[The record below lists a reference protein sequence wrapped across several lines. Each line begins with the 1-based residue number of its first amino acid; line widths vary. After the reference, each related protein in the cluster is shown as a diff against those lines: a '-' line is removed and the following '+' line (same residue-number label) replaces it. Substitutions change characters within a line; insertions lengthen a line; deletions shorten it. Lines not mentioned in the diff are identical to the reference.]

1 MGNKNS
7 FKKKLKGVTAYNI
20 AGTLCWYFKNTYI
33 MAKCKV
39 NITNNSISN
48 TVTKDVNKAIC
59 EYLWNG
65 FDANASQLSIRYTT
79 NAFNITSLEI
89 QDNGE
94 GIDRSSLQET
104 FGCFQDSQK
113 LHTYQ
118 WSSQVKGKKGKGRY
132 SFNCFASKADW
143 VTVYKDKESH
153 YIRHK
158 ITIKKGD
165 NQNYDDNEQETKSS
179 SVKRTG
185 TTVSFSDINLPSDF
199 FDSEVFRDYLKK
211 EFAVFLFLNKAQYK
225 EILINGEKLDYEDV
239 IEDSDNKVIQI
250 EGDRTTF
257 YFHVTYI
264 RWKEKMKE
272 NYSMYFLDSS
282 QTEKYEKTTTFNN
295 KDTKFHHSLYIS
307 SDYFNHFADNAT
319 GEKNLFEADNTS
331 PKDKVFK
338 TLVKKLKRFLEE
350 KQKKYVVEV
359 ASKKLLAKY
368 QSKGIIRQPQNDYD
382 KILVEDLKK
391 TISAMYE
398 VQPKIFTNLQDD
410 QAKTLV
416 GVVELLLQTDKRED
430 LISIME
436 SVVKLSDD
444 ERHNLAS
451 VLKTTDLARITDTIR
466 LIQNRIRTIS
476 ALKVAV
482 KPENG
487 MNEVDDLQKLVERS
501 FWIFGEE
508 YNIVTQAEPDF
519 NQALMEYL
527 DKLYDTVP
535 GISKSNYSKDKI
547 EHPDVNKEM
556 DIFAFRQNIQS
567 STIDNIVV
575 ELKHPKVKLG
585 EKELSQ
591 VKTYMNVIM
600 SDSRFNASNMRWKFY
615 LVGNDSDSSN
625 YIPNEMRNAI
635 NWGKKNLVC
644 HIDNNGIQYEIFV
657 LKWSEL
663 FADFEIRHNF
673 LLKKLEMKREELSV
687 SSIHDKTEIHSI
699 VAEANPSDDK

>member
-1 MGNKNS
+1 
-7 FKKKLKGVTAYNI
+7 
-20 AGTLCWYFKNTYI
+20 

-65 FDANASQLSIRYTT
+65 FDANASQLSIRYTK

-199 FDSEVFRDYLKK
+199 FDSEVFLDYLKK

-225 EILINGEKLDYEDV
+225 KILINGEKLDYEDV
-239 IEDSDNKVIQI
+239 IEASDNKVIQI

-319 GEKNLFEADNTS
+319 GEKNLFGADNTS

-615 LVGNDSDSSN
+615 LVGNDFDSSN

>member
-1 MGNKNS
+1 MTKR
-7 FKKKLKGVTAYNI
+7 
-20 AGTLCWYFKNTYI
+20 
-33 MAKCKV
+33 KV

-65 FDANASQLSIRYTT
+65 FDANASQLSIRYTK

-118 WSSQVKGKKGKGRY
+118 WSSQIKGKKGKGRY

-199 FDSEVFRDYLKK
+199 FESEVFLDYLKK

-239 IEDSDNKVIQI
+239 IEDSDNKVIKI
-250 EGDRTTF
+250 DEGGNIF
-257 YFHVTYI
+257 YFNVTYI

-272 NYSMYFLDSS
+272 NYCMYFLDSS
-282 QTEKYEKTTTFNN
+282 QTEKYERTTTFNN

-307 SDYFNHFADNAT
+307 SDYFNHFKENVT
-319 GEKNLFEADNTS
+319 GEKNLFGADNTS
-331 PKDKVFK
+331 PNDKVFK
-338 TLVKKLKRFLEE
+338 SLVKKLKCFLED
-350 KQKKYVVEV
+350 KQKKYVAEV
-359 ASKKLLAKY
+359 ASKNLLVKY
-368 QSKGIIRQPQNDYD
+368 QNKGIIRQPQNDYD

-391 TISAMYE
+391 TISVMYE
-398 VQPKIFTNLQDD
+398 VQPKIFTNLKDD

-436 SVVKLSDD
+436 SVVNLSDD

-482 KPENG
+482 NPTNG
-487 MNEVDDLQKLVERS
+487 MNEVDDLQKLIEQS

-519 NQALMEYL
+519 NQALIEYL

-535 GISKSNYSKDKI
+535 GTSKSNYSKDKI

-556 DIFAFRQNIQS
+556 DLFAFRQNIQNS
-567 STIDNIVV
+567 IIDNIVV

-615 LVGNDSDSSN
+615 LVGNDFDSSN
-625 YIPNEMRNAI
+625 YIQNEMRNAI

-644 HIDNNGIQYEIFV
+644 HVDNNGIQYEIFV
-657 LKWSEL
+657 IKWSEL

-687 SSIHDKTEIHSI
+687 SSVKEKVEIHSI
-699 VAEANPSDDK
+699 VSEANSSQPARR

>member
-1 MGNKNS
+1 MTKR
-7 FKKKLKGVTAYNI
+7 
-20 AGTLCWYFKNTYI
+20 
-33 MAKCKV
+33 KV

-65 FDANASQLSIRYTT
+65 FDANASQLSIRYTK

-143 VTVYKDKESH
+143 VTVYKDNESH

-199 FDSEVFRDYLKK
+199 FDSEVFLDYLKK
-211 EFAVFLFLNKAQYK
+211 EFAVFLFLNKAQNK
-225 EILINGEKLDYEDV
+225 EILINGVKLDYEDV

-257 YFHVTYI
+257 YFNVTYI

-307 SDYFNHFADNAT
+307 SDYFNNFVDNAT
-319 GEKNLFEADNTS
+319 GEKNLFGADNTS

-350 KQKKYVVEV
+350 KQKKYVAEV
-359 ASKKLLAKY
+359 AGKKLLAKY

-436 SVVKLSDD
+436 SVVNLSDD

-487 MNEVDDLQKLVERS
+487 MNEVDDLQKLVEQS

-575 ELKHPKVKLG
+575 ELKHPTVKLG

-600 SDSRFNASNMRWKFY
+600 RDSRFNASNMRWKFY
-615 LVGNDSDSSN
+615 LVGNNFDSSN
-625 YIPNEMRNAI
+625 YIHNEMRNAI

-644 HIDNNGIQYEIFV
+644 HVDNNGIQYEIFV
-657 LKWSEL
+657 IKWSEL

-673 LLKKLEMKREELSV
+673 LLKKLEMKRDELSV
-687 SSIHDKTEIHSI
+687 ASVHGKTEIHSI
-699 VAEANPSDDK
+699 VAEANSSDTQ

>member
-1 MGNKNS
+1 
-7 FKKKLKGVTAYNI
+7 
-20 AGTLCWYFKNTYI
+20 

-65 FDANASQLSIRYTT
+65 FDANASQLSIRYTK

-199 FDSEVFRDYLKK
+199 FDSEVFLDYLKK

-225 EILINGEKLDYEDV
+225 KILINGEKLDYEDV

-319 GEKNLFEADNTS
+319 GEKNLFGADNTS

-615 LVGNDSDSSN
+615 LVGNDFDSSN

-663 FADFEIRHNF
+663 FADFETRHNF

>member
-1 MGNKNS
+1 
-7 FKKKLKGVTAYNI
+7 
-20 AGTLCWYFKNTYI
+20 
-33 MAKCKV
+33 MAKRKV
-39 NITNNSISN
+39 NITKNSISN
-48 TVTKDVNKAIC
+48 TVTKDINKAIC

-65 FDANASQLSIRYTT
+65 FDANASQLSIKYTK

-89 QDNGE
+89 LDNGE

-165 NQNYDDNEQETKSS
+165 NQNYDDNEQETKPS
-179 SVKRTG
+179 SVKKTG

-199 FDSEVFRDYLKK
+199 FDSEVFLDYLKK
-211 EFAVFLFLNKAQYK
+211 EFAVFLFLNKAQFK

-250 EGDRTTF
+250 EGERTTF
-257 YFHVTYI
+257 YFNVTYI

-282 QTEKYEKTTTFNN
+282 QTEKFERTTTFNN

-307 SDYFNHFADNAT
+307 SDYFNHFVDDAT
-319 GEKNLFEADNTS
+319 GEKNLFGTDNTS

-338 TLVKKLKRFLEE
+338 TLVKKLKCFLEE
-350 KQKKYVVEV
+350 KQKKYVAEV
-359 ASKKLLAKY
+359 ASKKLLEKY

-487 MNEVDDLQKLVERS
+487 MNEVDDLQKLVEQS

-575 ELKHPKVKLG
+575 ELKHPTVKLG

-600 SDSRFNASNMRWKFY
+600 RDSRFNASNMRWKFF
-615 LVGNDSDSSN
+615 LVGNDFDSSN
-625 YIPNEMRNAI
+625 YLHNEMRNAI

-644 HIDNNGIQYEIFV
+644 HVDNNGIQYEIFV
-657 LKWSEL
+657 IKWSEL

-673 LLKKLEMKREELSV
+673 LLKKLEMKRDELSV
-687 SSIHDKTEIHSI
+687 ASVHGKTEIHSI
-699 VAEANPSDDK
+699 VAEANSSDTQ

>member
-1 MGNKNS
+1 
-7 FKKKLKGVTAYNI
+7 
-20 AGTLCWYFKNTYI
+20 
-33 MAKCKV
+33 MAKRKV

-48 TVTKDVNKAIC
+48 TVTKDINKAIC

-65 FDANASQLSIRYTT
+65 FDANASQLSIKYTK

-89 QDNGE
+89 LDNGE

-143 VTVYKDKESH
+143 VTVYKDKESL

-165 NQNYDDNEQETKSS
+165 NQNYDDNEQETKPS
-179 SVKRTG
+179 SVKKTG

-199 FDSEVFRDYLKK
+199 FDSEVFLDYLKK
-211 EFAVFLFLNKAQYK
+211 EFAVFLFLNKAQFK

-257 YFHVTYI
+257 YFNVTYI

-282 QTEKYEKTTTFNN
+282 QTEKFERTTTFNN

-307 SDYFNHFADNAT
+307 SDYFNHFVDDAT
-319 GEKNLFEADNTS
+319 GEKNLFGTDNTS

-338 TLVKKLKRFLEE
+338 TLVKKLKCFLEE
-350 KQKKYVVEV
+350 KQKKYVAEV
-359 ASKKLLAKY
+359 ASKKLLEKY

-487 MNEVDDLQKLVERS
+487 MNEVDDLQKLVEQS

-575 ELKHPKVKLG
+575 ELKHPTVKLG

-600 SDSRFNASNMRWKFY
+600 RDSRFNASNMRWKFF
-615 LVGNDSDSSN
+615 LVGNDFDSSN
-625 YIPNEMRNAI
+625 YLHNEMRNAI

-644 HIDNNGIQYEIFV
+644 HVDNNGIQYEIFV
-657 LKWSEL
+657 IKWSEL

-673 LLKKLEMKREELSV
+673 LLKKLEMKRDELSV
-687 SSIHDKTEIHSI
+687 ASVHGKTEIHSI
-699 VAEANPSDDK
+699 VAEANSSDTQ

>member
-1 MGNKNS
+1 
-7 FKKKLKGVTAYNI
+7 
-20 AGTLCWYFKNTYI
+20 
-33 MAKCKV
+33 MAKRKV

-65 FDANASQLSIRYTT
+65 FDANASKLDIKYTAD
-79 NAFNITSLEI
+79 AFNVTSLEI
-89 QDNGE
+89 HDNGD

-104 FGCFQDSQK
+104 FGCFQDSTKQ
-113 LHTYQ
+113 HTFQ

-143 VTVYKDKESH
+143 LTVYKDKDNH
-153 YIRHK
+153 YIQHK

-179 SVKRTG
+179 PVKKTG
-185 TTVSFSDINLPSDF
+185 TIVSFSEIDLPSTF
-199 FDSEVFRDYLKK
+199 FDSEGFLDYLKK
-211 EFAVFLFLNKAQYK
+211 EFAVFLFLNKAQNK
-225 EILINGEKLDYEDV
+225 EILINGEKLTYEDV
-239 IEDSDNKVIQI
+239 IEDSDDKVIKI
-250 EGDRTTF
+250 DGDKSTF
-257 YFHVTYI
+257 YFNVTYI
-264 RWKEKMKE
+264 RWTEKMKE
-272 NYSMYFLDSS
+272 NYCMYFLDST
-282 QTEKYEKTTTFNN
+282 QTEKYERTTTFNN
-295 KDTKFHHSLYIS
+295 KDTNFHHSLYVIS
-307 SDYFNHFADNAT
+307 NYFNHFVDNTT
-319 GEKNLFEADNTS
+319 GEKNLFQEDNTS

-338 TLVKKLKRFLEE
+338 TLVRKLKQFLEE
-350 KQKKYVVEV
+350 KQKKFVAEV
-359 ASKKLLAKY
+359 ASKKMLAKY

-382 KILVEDLKK
+382 RVLVEDLKK

-398 VQPKIFTNLQDD
+398 VQPKIFINLKDD
-410 QAKTLV
+410 QARTLV

-430 LISIME
+430 LINIME
-436 SVVKLSDD
+436 SVVNLSDD
-444 ERHNLAS
+444 ERHNLVS

-482 KPENG
+482 NPANG
-487 MNEVDDLQKLVERS
+487 MNEVDDLQKLVEQS

-519 NQALMEYL
+519 NQALMAYL
-527 DKLYDTVP
+527 DKLHTDVK
-535 GISKSNYSKDKI
+535 GKSQSNYSKDKI

-556 DIFAFRQNIQS
+556 DIFAFRQNVQN

-600 SDSRFNASNMRWKFY
+600 SDHRFKASTMSWKFY
-615 LVGNDSDSSN
+615 LVGNEFDSSN
-625 YIPNEMRNAI
+625 YIRNEIQSNKT
-635 NWGKKNLVC
+635 WGKKNLVQ
-644 HIDNNGIQYEIFV
+644 HIDNNGIQYEIYV
-657 LKWSEL
+657 IKWSEI
-663 FADFEIRHNF
+663 FADFEMRHNF

-687 SSIHDKTEIHSI
+687 SSIHNKENIHTI
-699 VAEANPSDDK
+699 VAEANS

>member
-1 MGNKNS
+1 MTKR
-7 FKKKLKGVTAYNI
+7 
-20 AGTLCWYFKNTYI
+20 
-33 MAKCKV
+33 KV

-65 FDANASQLSIRYTT
+65 FDANASQLSIRYTK

-199 FDSEVFRDYLKK
+199 FDSEVFLDYLKK
-211 EFAVFLFLNKAQYK
+211 EFAVFLFLNKAQFK

-257 YFHVTYI
+257 YFNVTYI

-282 QTEKYEKTTTFNN
+282 QTEKYERTTTFNN
-295 KDTKFHHSLYIS
+295 KDTKFHHCLYIS
-307 SDYFNHFADNAT
+307 SDYFNHFVDNAT
-319 GEKNLFEADNTS
+319 GEKNLFGADNTS

-338 TLVKKLKRFLEE
+338 TLVKQLKRFLEE
-350 KQKKYVVEV
+350 KQKKYVAEV

-368 QSKGIIRQPQNDYD
+368 QYKGIIRQPQNDYD

-451 VLKTTDLARITDTIR
+451 VLKTTDLSRITDTIR

-482 KPENG
+482 NPANG
-487 MNEVDDLQKLVERS
+487 MNEVDDLQKLIEQS

-535 GISKSNYSKDKI
+535 GTSKSNYSKDKI

-556 DIFAFRQNIQS
+556 DLFAFRQNVQNSI
-567 STIDNIVV
+567 IDNIVV

-615 LVGNDSDSSN
+615 LVGNDFDSSN
-625 YIPNEMRNAI
+625 YIHNEMRNAI

-644 HIDNNGIQYEIFV
+644 HVDNNGIQYEIFV

-699 VAEANPSDDK
+699 VAEANPSDNK

>member
-1 MGNKNS
+1 
-7 FKKKLKGVTAYNI
+7 
-20 AGTLCWYFKNTYI
+20 
-33 MAKCKV
+33 MAKRKV
-39 NITNNSISN
+39 NITNNCISN
-48 TVTKDVNKAIC
+48 TVTKDINKAIC

-65 FDANASQLSIRYTT
+65 FDANASQLSIKYTK

-89 QDNGE
+89 LDNGE

-165 NQNYDDNEQETKSS
+165 NQNYDDNEQETKPS
-179 SVKRTG
+179 SVKKTG

-199 FDSEVFRDYLKK
+199 FDSEVFLDYLKK
-211 EFAVFLFLNKAQYK
+211 EFAVFLFLNKAQFK

-257 YFHVTYI
+257 YFNVTYI

-282 QTEKYEKTTTFNN
+282 QTEKFERTTTFNN

-307 SDYFNHFADNAT
+307 SDYFNHFVDDAT
-319 GEKNLFEADNTS
+319 GEKNLFGTDNTS

-338 TLVKKLKRFLEE
+338 TLVKKLKCFLEE
-350 KQKKYVVEV
+350 KQKKYVAEV
-359 ASKKLLAKY
+359 ASKKLLEKY

-487 MNEVDDLQKLVERS
+487 MNEVDDLQKLVEQS

-575 ELKHPKVKLG
+575 ELKHPTVKLG

-600 SDSRFNASNMRWKFY
+600 RDSRFNASNMRWKFF
-615 LVGNDSDSSN
+615 LVGNDFDSSN
-625 YIPNEMRNAI
+625 YLHNEMRNAI

-644 HIDNNGIQYEIFV
+644 HVDNNGIQYEIFV
-657 LKWSEL
+657 IKWSEL

-673 LLKKLEMKREELSV
+673 LLKKLEMKRDELSV
-687 SSIHDKTEIHSI
+687 ASVHGKTEIHSI
-699 VAEANPSDDK
+699 VAEANTSDTQ

>member
-1 MGNKNS
+1 
-7 FKKKLKGVTAYNI
+7 
-20 AGTLCWYFKNTYI
+20 
-33 MAKCKV
+33 MAKRKV

-48 TVTKDVNKAIC
+48 TVTKDINKAIC

-65 FDANASQLSIRYTT
+65 FDANASQLSIKYTK

-89 QDNGE
+89 LDNGE

-118 WSSQVKGKKGKGRY
+118 WSSQVKGKKVKGRY

-165 NQNYDDNEQETKSS
+165 NQNYDDNEQETKPS
-179 SVKRTG
+179 SVKKTG

-199 FDSEVFRDYLKK
+199 FDSEVFLDYLKK
-211 EFAVFLFLNKAQYK
+211 EFAVFLFLNKAQFK

-257 YFHVTYI
+257 YFNVTYI

-282 QTEKYEKTTTFNN
+282 QTEKFERTTTFNN

-307 SDYFNHFADNAT
+307 SDYFNHFVDDAT
-319 GEKNLFEADNTS
+319 GEKNLFGTDNTS

-338 TLVKKLKRFLEE
+338 TLVKKLKCFLEE
-350 KQKKYVVEV
+350 KQKKYVAEV
-359 ASKKLLAKY
+359 ASKKLLEKY

-487 MNEVDDLQKLVERS
+487 MNEVDDLQKLVEQS

-575 ELKHPKVKLG
+575 ELKHPTVKLG

-600 SDSRFNASNMRWKFY
+600 RDSRFNASNMRWKFF
-615 LVGNDSDSSN
+615 LVGNDFDSSN
-625 YIPNEMRNAI
+625 YLHNEMRNAI

-644 HIDNNGIQYEIFV
+644 HVDNNGIQYEIFV
-657 LKWSEL
+657 IKWSEL

-673 LLKKLEMKREELSV
+673 LLKKIEMKRDELSV
-687 SSIHDKTEIHSI
+687 ASVHGKTEIHSI
-699 VAEANPSDDK
+699 VAEANSSDTQ

>member
-1 MGNKNS
+1 
-7 FKKKLKGVTAYNI
+7 
-20 AGTLCWYFKNTYI
+20 
-33 MAKCKV
+33 MAKRKV

-48 TVTKDVNKAIC
+48 TVTKDINKAIC

-65 FDANASQLSIRYTT
+65 FDANASQLSIKYTK

-89 QDNGE
+89 LDNGE

-165 NQNYDDNEQETKSS
+165 NQNYDDNEQETKPS
-179 SVKRTG
+179 SVKKTG

-199 FDSEVFRDYLKK
+199 FDSEVFLDYLKK
-211 EFAVFLFLNKAQYK
+211 EFAVFLFLNKAQFK

-250 EGDRTTF
+250 EGERTTF
-257 YFHVTYI
+257 YFNVTYI

-282 QTEKYEKTTTFNN
+282 QTEKFERTTTFNN

-307 SDYFNHFADNAT
+307 SDYFNHFVDDAT
-319 GEKNLFEADNTS
+319 GEKNLFGTDNTS

-338 TLVKKLKRFLEE
+338 TLVKKLKCFLEE
-350 KQKKYVVEV
+350 KQKKYVAEV
-359 ASKKLLAKY
+359 ASKKLLEKY

-487 MNEVDDLQKLVERS
+487 MNEVDDLQKLVELS

-575 ELKHPKVKLG
+575 ELKHPTVKLG

-600 SDSRFNASNMRWKFY
+600 RDSRFNASNMRWKFF
-615 LVGNDSDSSN
+615 LVGNDFDSSN
-625 YIPNEMRNAI
+625 YLHNEMRNAI

-644 HIDNNGIQYEIFV
+644 HVDNNGIQYEIFV
-657 LKWSEL
+657 IKWSEL

-673 LLKKLEMKREELSV
+673 LLKKLEMKRDELSV
-687 SSIHDKTEIHSI
+687 ASVHGKTEIHSI
-699 VAEANPSDDK
+699 VAEANSSDTQ

>member
-1 MGNKNS
+1 
-7 FKKKLKGVTAYNI
+7 
-20 AGTLCWYFKNTYI
+20 

-48 TVTKDVNKAIC
+48 TITKDVNKAIC

-65 FDANASQLSIRYTT
+65 FDANASQLSIRYTK

-199 FDSEVFRDYLKK
+199 FDSEVFLDYLKK

-257 YFHVTYI
+257 YFNVTYI

-307 SDYFNHFADNAT
+307 SDYFNHFTDNAT
-319 GEKNLFEADNTS
+319 GEKNLFGADNTS

-436 SVVKLSDD
+436 NVVKLSDD

-476 ALKVAV
+476 ALKVAI

-615 LVGNDSDSSN
+615 LVGNDFDSSN

>member
-1 MGNKNS
+1 
-7 FKKKLKGVTAYNI
+7 
-20 AGTLCWYFKNTYI
+20 

-65 FDANASQLSIRYTT
+65 FDANASQLSIRYTK

-94 GIDRSSLQET
+94 GIDRSSLQKT

-199 FDSEVFRDYLKK
+199 FDSEVFLDYLKK

-257 YFHVTYI
+257 YFNVTYI

-319 GEKNLFEADNTS
+319 GEKNLFGADNTS

-350 KQKKYVVEV
+350 KQKKYVAEV

-487 MNEVDDLQKLVERS
+487 MNEVDDLQKLVEQS

-575 ELKHPKVKLG
+575 ELKHPKIKLG

-591 VKTYMNVIM
+591 IKTYMNVIM

-615 LVGNDSDSSN
+615 LVGNDFDSSN

-699 VAEANPSDDK
+699 VAEANPSDNK

>member
-1 MGNKNS
+1 
-7 FKKKLKGVTAYNI
+7 
-20 AGTLCWYFKNTYI
+20 
-33 MAKCKV
+33 MAKRKV

-65 FDANASQLSIRYTT
+65 FDANASQLSIKYTK

-143 VTVYKDKESH
+143 LTVYKDKESH

-199 FDSEVFRDYLKK
+199 FDSEVFLDYLKK
-211 EFAVFLFLNKAQYK
+211 EFAVFLFLNKAQNK

-257 YFHVTYI
+257 YFNVTYI

-282 QTEKYEKTTTFNN
+282 QTEKYERTTTFNN

-319 GEKNLFEADNTS
+319 GEKNLFGADNTS

-350 KQKKYVVEV
+350 KQKKYVAEV
-359 ASKKLLAKY
+359 ASKKLLVKY

-451 VLKTTDLARITDTIR
+451 VLKTTDLSRITDTIR

-482 KPENG
+482 NPANG
-487 MNEVDDLQKLVERS
+487 MNEVDDLQKLIEQS

-535 GISKSNYSKDKI
+535 GTSKSNYSKDKI

-556 DIFAFRQNIQS
+556 DLFAFRQNVQNSI
-567 STIDNIVV
+567 IDNIVV

-615 LVGNDSDSSN
+615 LVGNDFDSSN
-625 YIPNEMRNAI
+625 YIHNEMRNAI

-644 HIDNNGIQYEIFV
+644 HVDNNGIQYEIFV

-663 FADFEIRHNF
+663 FADFEIRHKF
-673 LLKKLEMKREELSV
+673 LLEKLEMKREELSV
-687 SSIHDKTEIHSI
+687 SSVRDKTEIHSI
-699 VAEANPSDDK
+699 VAEANPSDNK

>member
-1 MGNKNS
+1 
-7 FKKKLKGVTAYNI
+7 
-20 AGTLCWYFKNTYI
+20 

-65 FDANASQLSIRYTT
+65 FDANASQLSIRYTK

-199 FDSEVFRDYLKK
+199 FDSEVFLDYLKK
-211 EFAVFLFLNKAQYK
+211 EFAVFLFLNKAQFK

-282 QTEKYEKTTTFNN
+282 QTEKFERTTTFNN

-319 GEKNLFEADNTS
+319 GEKNLFGADNTS

-615 LVGNDSDSSN
+615 LVGNDFDSSN

>member
-1 MGNKNS
+1 MTKR
-7 FKKKLKGVTAYNI
+7 
-20 AGTLCWYFKNTYI
+20 
-33 MAKCKV
+33 KV

-65 FDANASQLSIRYTT
+65 FDANASQLSIRYTK

-118 WSSQVKGKKGKGRY
+118 WSSQIKGKKGKGRY

-153 YIRHK
+153 YIRYK

-199 FDSEVFRDYLKK
+199 FESEVFLDYLKK

-239 IEDSDNKVIQI
+239 IEDADNKVIKI
-250 EGDRTTF
+250 DEGGNIF
-257 YFHVTYI
+257 YFNVTYI

-272 NYSMYFLDSS
+272 NYCMYFLDSS
-282 QTEKYEKTTTFNN
+282 QTEKYERTTTFNN

-307 SDYFNHFADNAT
+307 SDYFNHFKENVT
-319 GEKNLFEADNTS
+319 GEKNLFGADNTS
-331 PKDKVFK
+331 PNDKVFK
-338 TLVKKLKRFLEE
+338 SLVKKLKCFLED
-350 KQKKYVVEV
+350 KQKKYVAEV
-359 ASKKLLAKY
+359 ASKNLLVKY
-368 QSKGIIRQPQNDYD
+368 QNKGIIRQPQNDYD

-391 TISAMYE
+391 TISVMYE
-398 VQPKIFTNLQDD
+398 VQPKIFTNLKDD

-436 SVVKLSDD
+436 SVVNLSDD

-482 KPENG
+482 NPTNG
-487 MNEVDDLQKLVERS
+487 MNEVDDLQKLIEQS

-519 NQALMEYL
+519 NQALIEYL

-535 GISKSNYSKDKI
+535 GTSKSNYSKDKI

-556 DIFAFRQNIQS
+556 DLFAFRQNIQNS
-567 STIDNIVV
+567 IIDNIVV

-615 LVGNDSDSSN
+615 LIGNDFDSSN
-625 YIPNEMRNAI
+625 YIHNEMRNAI

-644 HIDNNGIQYEIFV
+644 HVDNNGIQYEIFV
-657 LKWSEL
+657 IKWSEL

-687 SSIHDKTEIHSI
+687 SSVKEKVEIHSI
-699 VAEANPSDDK
+699 VSEANSSQPARR

>member
-1 MGNKNS
+1 
-7 FKKKLKGVTAYNI
+7 
-20 AGTLCWYFKNTYI
+20 
-33 MAKCKV
+33 MAKRKV

-48 TVTKDVNKAIC
+48 TVTKDINKAIC

-65 FDANASQLSIRYTT
+65 FDANASQLSIKYTK

-89 QDNGE
+89 LDNGE

-165 NQNYDDNEQETKSS
+165 NQNYDDNEQETKPS
-179 SVKRTG
+179 SVKKTG

-199 FDSEVFRDYLKK
+199 FDSEVFLDYLKK
-211 EFAVFLFLNKAQYK
+211 EFAVFLFLNKAQFK

-250 EGDRTTF
+250 EGERTSF
-257 YFHVTYI
+257 YFNVTYI

-282 QTEKYEKTTTFNN
+282 QTEKFERTTTFNN

-307 SDYFNHFADNAT
+307 SDYFNHFVDDAT
-319 GEKNLFEADNTS
+319 GEKNLFGTDNTS

-338 TLVKKLKRFLEE
+338 TLVKKLKCFLEE
-350 KQKKYVVEV
+350 KQKKYVAEV
-359 ASKKLLAKY
+359 ASKKLLEKY

-487 MNEVDDLQKLVERS
+487 MNEVDDLQKLVEQS

-575 ELKHPKVKLG
+575 ELKHPTVKLG

-600 SDSRFNASNMRWKFY
+600 RDSRFNASNMRWKFF
-615 LVGNDSDSSN
+615 LVGNDFDSSN
-625 YIPNEMRNAI
+625 YLHNEMRNAI

-644 HIDNNGIQYEIFV
+644 HVDNNGIQYEIFV
-657 LKWSEL
+657 IKWSEL

-673 LLKKLEMKREELSV
+673 LLKKLEMKRDELSV
-687 SSIHDKTEIHSI
+687 ASVHGKTEIHSI
-699 VAEANPSDDK
+699 VAEANSSDTQ

>member
-1 MGNKNS
+1 
-7 FKKKLKGVTAYNI
+7 
-20 AGTLCWYFKNTYI
+20 
-33 MAKCKV
+33 MAKRKV

-48 TVTKDVNKAIC
+48 TVTKDINKAIC

-65 FDANASQLSIRYTT
+65 FDANASQLSIKYTK

-89 QDNGE
+89 LDNGE

-165 NQNYDDNEQETKSS
+165 NQNYDDNEQETKPS
-179 SVKRTG
+179 SVKKTG

-199 FDSEVFRDYLKK
+199 FDSEVFLDYLKK
-211 EFAVFLFLNKAQYK
+211 EFAVFLFLNKAQFK

-257 YFHVTYI
+257 YFNVTYI

-282 QTEKYEKTTTFNN
+282 QTEKFERTTTFNN

-307 SDYFNHFADNAT
+307 SDYFNHFVDDAT
-319 GEKNLFEADNTS
+319 GEKNLFGTDNTS

-338 TLVKKLKRFLEE
+338 TLVKKLKCFLEE
-350 KQKKYVVEV
+350 KQKKYVAEV
-359 ASKKLLAKY
+359 ASKKLLEKY

-487 MNEVDDLQKLVERS
+487 MNEVDDLQKLVEQS

-575 ELKHPKVKLG
+575 ELKHPTVKLG

-600 SDSRFNASNMRWKFY
+600 RDSRFNASNMRWKFF
-615 LVGNDSDSSN
+615 LVGNDFDSSN
-625 YIPNEMRNAI
+625 YLHNEMRNAI

-644 HIDNNGIQYEIFV
+644 HVDNNGIQYEIFV
-657 LKWSEL
+657 IKWSEL

-673 LLKKLEMKREELSV
+673 LLKKLEMKRDELSV
-687 SSIHDKTEIHSI
+687 ASVHGKTEIHSI
-699 VAEANPSDDK
+699 VAEANTSDTQ

>member
-1 MGNKNS
+1 
-7 FKKKLKGVTAYNI
+7 
-20 AGTLCWYFKNTYI
+20 

-65 FDANASQLSIRYTT
+65 FDANASQLSIRYTK

-118 WSSQVKGKKGKGRY
+118 WSSQIKGKKGKGRY

-199 FDSEVFRDYLKK
+199 FDSEVFLDYLKK

-257 YFHVTYI
+257 YFNVTYI

-272 NYSMYFLDSS
+272 NYSMYFLDST

-307 SDYFNHFADNAT
+307 SDYFNHFVDSAT
-319 GEKNLFEADNTS
+319 GEKNLFGADNTS

-350 KQKKYVVEV
+350 KQKKYVAEV
-359 ASKKLLAKY
+359 ASMKLLAKY

-487 MNEVDDLQKLVERS
+487 MNEVDDLQKLVEQS

-575 ELKHPKVKLG
+575 ELKHPTVKLG

-600 SDSRFNASNMRWKFY
+600 RDSRFNASNMRWKFY
-615 LVGNDSDSSN
+615 LVGNNFDSSN
-625 YIPNEMRNAI
+625 YIHNEMRNAI

-644 HIDNNGIQYEIFV
+644 HVDNNGIQYEIFV

-663 FADFEIRHNF
+663 FADFEIRHKF

-687 SSIHDKTEIHSI
+687 SSVHDKTEIHSI
-699 VAEANPSDDK
+699 VAEANPSDNK

>member
-1 MGNKNS
+1 
-7 FKKKLKGVTAYNI
+7 
-20 AGTLCWYFKNTYI
+20 
-33 MAKCKV
+33 MAKRKV

-48 TVTKDVNKAIC
+48 TVTKDINKAIC

-65 FDANASQLSIRYTT
+65 FDANASQLSIKYTK

-89 QDNGE
+89 LDNGE

-165 NQNYDDNEQETKSS
+165 NQNYDDNEQETKPS
-179 SVKRTG
+179 SVKKTG

-199 FDSEVFRDYLKK
+199 FDSEVFLDYLKK
-211 EFAVFLFLNKAQYK
+211 EFAVFLFLNKAQFK

-257 YFHVTYI
+257 YFNVTYI

-282 QTEKYEKTTTFNN
+282 QTEKFERTTTFNN

-307 SDYFNHFADNAT
+307 SDYFNHFVDNAT
-319 GEKNLFEADNTS
+319 GEKNLFGTDNTS

-338 TLVKKLKRFLEE
+338 TLVKKLKCFLEE
-350 KQKKYVVEV
+350 KQKKYVAEV
-359 ASKKLLAKY
+359 ASKKLLEKY

-487 MNEVDDLQKLVERS
+487 MNEVDDLQKLVEQS

-575 ELKHPKVKLG
+575 ELKHPTVKLG

-600 SDSRFNASNMRWKFY
+600 RDSRFNASNMRWKFF
-615 LVGNDSDSSN
+615 LVGNDFDSSN
-625 YIPNEMRNAI
+625 YLHNEMRNAI

-644 HIDNNGIQYEIFV
+644 HVDNNGIQYEIFV
-657 LKWSEL
+657 IKWSEL

-673 LLKKLEMKREELSV
+673 LLKKLEMKRDELSV
-687 SSIHDKTEIHSI
+687 ASVHGKTEIHSI
-699 VAEANPSDDK
+699 VAEANSSDTQ

>member
-1 MGNKNS
+1 
-7 FKKKLKGVTAYNI
+7 
-20 AGTLCWYFKNTYI
+20 
-33 MAKCKV
+33 MAKRKV

-65 FDANASQLSIRYTT
+65 FDANASQLSIRYTK
-79 NAFNITSLEI
+79 NVFNITSLEI

-104 FGCFQDSQK
+104 FGRFQDSQK
-113 LHTYQ
+113 SHTYQ

-185 TTVSFSDINLPSDF
+185 TIVSFSEINLPSDF
-199 FDSEVFRDYLKK
+199 FDSEVFLDYLKK
-211 EFAVFLFLNKAQYK
+211 EFAVFLFLNKAQNK
-225 EILINGEKLDYEDV
+225 KILINGETLDYEDV

-257 YFHVTYI
+257 YFNVTYI

-282 QTEKYEKTTTFNN
+282 QTEKYERTTTFNN

-307 SDYFNHFADNAT
+307 SEYFNHFVDNAT
-319 GEKNLFEADNTS
+319 GEKNLFGADNTS

-338 TLVKKLKRFLEE
+338 SLVKKLKRFLEE
-350 KQKKYVVEV
+350 KQKKYIAEV

-368 QSKGIIRQPQNDYD
+368 QYKGIIRQPQNDYD

-482 KPENG
+482 NPANG
-487 MNEVDDLQKLVERS
+487 MNEVDDLQKLIEQS

-535 GISKSNYSKDKI
+535 GTSKSNYSKDKI

-556 DIFAFRQNIQS
+556 DLFAFRQNVQNSI
-567 STIDNIVV
+567 IDNIVV

-591 VKTYMNVIM
+591 VKTYMNVIV

-615 LVGNDSDSSN
+615 LVGNDFDSSN
-625 YIPNEMRNAI
+625 YIHNEMRNAI

-644 HIDNNGIQYEIFV
+644 HVDNNGIQYEIFV

-663 FADFEIRHNF
+663 FADFEIRHKF

-687 SSIHDKTEIHSI
+687 SSIHDKTKIHSI
-699 VAEANPSDDK
+699 VAEANPSDNK

>member
-1 MGNKNS
+1 
-7 FKKKLKGVTAYNI
+7 
-20 AGTLCWYFKNTYI
+20 

-65 FDANASQLSIRYTT
+65 FDANASQLSIRYTK

-199 FDSEVFRDYLKK
+199 FDSEVFLDYLKK

-225 EILINGEKLDYEDV
+225 KILINGEKLDYEDV

-319 GEKNLFEADNTS
+319 GEKNLFGADNIS

-615 LVGNDSDSSN
+615 LVGNDFDSSN

>member
-1 MGNKNS
+1 
-7 FKKKLKGVTAYNI
+7 
-20 AGTLCWYFKNTYI
+20 
-33 MAKCKV
+33 MAKRKV
-39 NITNNSISN
+39 NITNDSISN
-48 TVTKDVNKAIC
+48 TVTKDINKAIC

-65 FDANASQLSIRYTT
+65 FDANASQLSIKYTK

-89 QDNGE
+89 LDNGE

-104 FGCFQDSQK
+104 FGCFQGSQK

-165 NQNYDDNEQETKSS
+165 NQNYDDNEQETKPS
-179 SVKRTG
+179 SVKKTG
-185 TTVSFSDINLPSDF
+185 TTVSFSDINLPADF
-199 FDSEVFRDYLKK
+199 FDSEVFLDYLKK
-211 EFAVFLFLNKAQYK
+211 EFAVFLFLNKAQFK

-257 YFHVTYI
+257 YFNVTYI

-282 QTEKYEKTTTFNN
+282 QTEKFERTTTFNN

-307 SDYFNHFADNAT
+307 SDYFNHFVDDAT
-319 GEKNLFEADNTS
+319 GEKNLFGTDNTS

-338 TLVKKLKRFLEE
+338 TLVKKLKCFLEE
-350 KQKKYVVEV
+350 KQKKYVAEV
-359 ASKKLLAKY
+359 ASKKLLEKY

-466 LIQNRIRTIS
+466 LIQNRIRTIWLS
-476 ALKVAV
+476 KVAV

-487 MNEVDDLQKLVERS
+487 MNEVDDLQKLVEQS

-575 ELKHPKVKLG
+575 ELKHPTVKLG

-600 SDSRFNASNMRWKFY
+600 RDSRFNASNMRWKFF
-615 LVGNDSDSSN
+615 LVGNDFDSSN
-625 YIPNEMRNAI
+625 YLHNEMRNAI

-644 HIDNNGIQYEIFV
+644 HVDNNGIQYEIFV
-657 LKWSEL
+657 IKWSEL

-673 LLKKLEMKREELSV
+673 LLKKLEMKRDELSV
-687 SSIHDKTEIHSI
+687 ASVHGKTEIHSI
-699 VAEANPSDDK
+699 VAEANSSDTQ

>member
-1 MGNKNS
+1 
-7 FKKKLKGVTAYNI
+7 
-20 AGTLCWYFKNTYI
+20 

-65 FDANASQLSIRYTT
+65 FDANASQLSIRYTK

-199 FDSEVFRDYLKK
+199 FDSEVFLDYLKK

-257 YFHVTYI
+257 YFNVTYI

-307 SDYFNHFADNAT
+307 SDYFNHFTDNAT
-319 GEKNLFEADNTS
+319 GEKNLFGADNTS

-350 KQKKYVVEV
+350 KQKKYVAEV

-436 SVVKLSDD
+436 NVVKLSDD

-476 ALKVAV
+476 ALKVAI

-487 MNEVDDLQKLVERS
+487 MNEVDDLQKLVEQS

-615 LVGNDSDSSN
+615 LVGNDFDSSN

-699 VAEANPSDDK
+699 VAEVNPSDNK

>member
-1 MGNKNS
+1 M
-7 FKKKLKGVTAYNI
+7 
-20 AGTLCWYFKNTYI
+20 
-33 MAKCKV
+33 
-39 NITNNSISN
+39 
-48 TVTKDVNKAIC
+48 
-59 EYLWNG
+59 
-65 FDANASQLSIRYTT
+65 
-79 NAFNITSLEI
+79 
-89 QDNGE
+89 
-94 GIDRSSLQET
+94 
-104 FGCFQDSQK
+104 
-113 LHTYQ
+113 YQ
-118 WSSQVKGKKGKGRY
+118 NLRRTY

-185 TTVSFSDINLPSDF
+185 TIVSFSEINLPSDF
-199 FDSEVFRDYLKK
+199 FDSEVFLDYLKK
-211 EFAVFLFLNKAQYK
+211 EFAVFLFLNKAQNK
-225 EILINGEKLDYEDV
+225 KILINGEKLDYEDV

-250 EGDRTTF
+250 EDDRITF
-257 YFHVTYI
+257 YFNVTYI

-282 QTEKYEKTTTFNN
+282 QTEKYERTTTFNN

-307 SDYFNHFADNAT
+307 SEYFNHFVDNAT
-319 GEKNLFEADNTS
+319 GEKNLFGADNTS

-338 TLVKKLKRFLEE
+338 SLVKKLKRFLEE
-350 KQKKYVVEV
+350 KQKKYIAEV

-368 QSKGIIRQPQNDYD
+368 QYKGIIRQPQNDYD

-487 MNEVDDLQKLVERS
+487 MNEVNDLQKLVEQS

-575 ELKHPKVKLG
+575 ELKHPTVKLG

-591 VKTYMNVIM
+591 VKTYMNVILR
-600 SDSRFNASNMRWKFY
+600 DSRFNASNMRWKFY
-615 LVGNDSDSSN
+615 LVGNNFDSSN

>member
-1 MGNKNS
+1 
-7 FKKKLKGVTAYNI
+7 
-20 AGTLCWYFKNTYI
+20 

-65 FDANASQLSIRYTT
+65 FDANASQLSIRYTK

-199 FDSEVFRDYLKK
+199 FDSEVFLDYLKK

-225 EILINGEKLDYEDV
+225 KILINGEKLDYEDV

-319 GEKNLFEADNTS
+319 GEKNLFGADNTS

-575 ELKHPKVKLG
+575 ELKHPTVKLG

-615 LVGNDSDSSN
+615 LVGNDFDSSN

>member
-1 MGNKNS
+1 
-7 FKKKLKGVTAYNI
+7 
-20 AGTLCWYFKNTYI
+20 

-65 FDANASQLSIRYTT
+65 FDANASQLSIRYTK

-199 FDSEVFRDYLKK
+199 FDSEVFLDYLKK

-225 EILINGEKLDYEDV
+225 KILINGEKLDYEDV

-319 GEKNLFEADNTS
+319 GEENLFGADNTS

-615 LVGNDSDSSN
+615 LVGNDFDSSN

>member
-1 MGNKNS
+1 
-7 FKKKLKGVTAYNI
+7 
-20 AGTLCWYFKNTYI
+20 
-33 MAKCKV
+33 MAKRKV

-65 FDANASQLSIRYTT
+65 FDANASQLSIKYTKD
-79 NAFNITSLEI
+79 AFNITSLEI
-89 QDNGE
+89 LDNGE

-132 SFNCFASKADW
+132 SFNSFASKADW
-143 VTVYKDKESH
+143 ETVYKDKENH
-153 YIRHK
+153 YIQHK

-165 NQNYDDNEQETKSS
+165 NQNYDDNELETKSS
-179 SVKRTG
+179 PVKSTG
-185 TTVSFSDINLPSDF
+185 TTVSFSEVDLPYDF
-199 FDSEVFRDYLKK
+199 FDREEFFDYLKK
-211 EFAVFLFLNKAQYK
+211 EFAVFLFLNKALNK
-225 EILINGEKLDYEDV
+225 EILINGVRLDYEDV

-250 EGDRTTF
+250 EGDRTTS
-257 YFHVTYI
+257 YFNVTYI

-272 NYSMYFLDSS
+272 KYCMYFLDSS

-307 SDYFNHFADNAT
+307 SDYFNHFVDDAT
-319 GEKNLFEADNTS
+319 GEKNLFGTDNTS

-338 TLVKKLKRFLEE
+338 TLVKKLKCFLEE
-350 KQKKYVVEV
+350 KQKKYVAEV

-487 MNEVDDLQKLVERS
+487 MNEVDDLQKLVEQS

-527 DKLYDTVP
+527 NKLYDTVP

-575 ELKHPKVKLG
+575 ELKHPTVKLG

-600 SDSRFNASNMRWKFY
+600 RDSRFNASNMRWKFY
-615 LVGNDSDSSN
+615 LVGNDFDSSN
-625 YIPNEMRNAI
+625 YIHNEMRNAI

-644 HIDNNGIQYEIFV
+644 HVDNNGIQYEIFV
-657 LKWSEL
+657 IKWSEL

>member
-1 MGNKNS
+1 
-7 FKKKLKGVTAYNI
+7 
-20 AGTLCWYFKNTYI
+20 
-33 MAKCKV
+33 MAKRKV

-48 TVTKDVNKAIC
+48 TVTKDINKAIC

-65 FDANASQLSIRYTT
+65 FDANASQLSIKYTK

-89 QDNGE
+89 LDNGE

-153 YIRHK
+153 YILHK

-165 NQNYDDNEQETKSS
+165 NQNYDDNEQETKPS
-179 SVKRTG
+179 SVKKTG

-199 FDSEVFRDYLKK
+199 FDSEVFLDYLKK
-211 EFAVFLFLNKAQYK
+211 EFAVFLFLNKAQFK

-257 YFHVTYI
+257 YFNVTYI

-282 QTEKYEKTTTFNN
+282 QTEKFERTTTFNN

-307 SDYFNHFADNAT
+307 SDYFNHFVDDAT
-319 GEKNLFEADNTS
+319 GEKNLFGTDNTS

-338 TLVKKLKRFLEE
+338 TLVKKLKCFLEE
-350 KQKKYVVEV
+350 KQKKYVAEV
-359 ASKKLLAKY
+359 ASKKLLEKY
-368 QSKGIIRQPQNDYD
+368 QFKGIIRQPQNDYD

-487 MNEVDDLQKLVERS
+487 MNEVDDLQKLVEQS

-575 ELKHPKVKLG
+575 ELKHPTVKLG

-600 SDSRFNASNMRWKFY
+600 RDSRFNASNMRWKFF
-615 LVGNDSDSSN
+615 LVGNDFDSSN
-625 YIPNEMRNAI
+625 YLHNEMRNAI

-644 HIDNNGIQYEIFV
+644 HVDNNGIQYEIFV
-657 LKWSEL
+657 IKWSEL

-673 LLKKLEMKREELSV
+673 LLKKLEMKRDELSV
-687 SSIHDKTEIHSI
+687 ASVHGKTEIHSI
-699 VAEANPSDDK
+699 VAEANSSDTQ

>member
-1 MGNKNS
+1 
-7 FKKKLKGVTAYNI
+7 
-20 AGTLCWYFKNTYI
+20 
-33 MAKCKV
+33 MAKRKV
-39 NITNNSISN
+39 NITNDSISN
-48 TVTKDVNKAIC
+48 TVTKDINKAIC

-65 FDANASQLSIRYTT
+65 FDANASQLSIKYTK

-89 QDNGE
+89 LDNGE

-165 NQNYDDNEQETKSS
+165 NQNYDDNEQETKPS
-179 SVKRTG
+179 SVKKTG
-185 TTVSFSDINLPSDF
+185 TTVSFSDINLPADF
-199 FDSEVFRDYLKK
+199 FDSEVFLDYLKK
-211 EFAVFLFLNKAQYK
+211 EFAVFLFLNKAQFK

-257 YFHVTYI
+257 YFNVTYI

-282 QTEKYEKTTTFNN
+282 QTEKFERTTTFNN

-307 SDYFNHFADNAT
+307 SDYFNHFVDDAT
-319 GEKNLFEADNTS
+319 GEKNLFGTDNTS

-338 TLVKKLKRFLEE
+338 TLVKKLKCFLEE
-350 KQKKYVVEV
+350 KQKKYVAEV
-359 ASKKLLAKY
+359 ASKKLLEKY

-487 MNEVDDLQKLVERS
+487 MNEVDDLQKLVEQS

-575 ELKHPKVKLG
+575 ELKHPTVKLG

-600 SDSRFNASNMRWKFY
+600 RDSRFNASNMRWKFF
-615 LVGNDSDSSN
+615 LVGNDFDSSN
-625 YIPNEMRNAI
+625 YLHNEMRNAI

-644 HIDNNGIQYEIFV
+644 HVDNNGIQYEIFV
-657 LKWSEL
+657 IKWSEL

-673 LLKKLEMKREELSV
+673 LLKKLEMKRDELSV
-687 SSIHDKTEIHSI
+687 ASVHGKTEIHSI
-699 VAEANPSDDK
+699 VAEANSSDTQ

>member
-1 MGNKNS
+1 MTKR
-7 FKKKLKGVTAYNI
+7 
-20 AGTLCWYFKNTYI
+20 
-33 MAKCKV
+33 KV

-65 FDANASQLSIRYTT
+65 FDANASQLSIRYTK

-199 FDSEVFRDYLKK
+199 FDSEVFLDYLKK
-211 EFAVFLFLNKAQYK
+211 EFAVFLFLNKAQFK

-257 YFHVTYI
+257 YFNVTYI

-282 QTEKYEKTTTFNN
+282 QTEKYERTTTFNN

-307 SDYFNHFADNAT
+307 SDYFNHFVDNAT
-319 GEKNLFEADNTS
+319 GEKNLFGADNTS

-338 TLVKKLKRFLEE
+338 TLVKQLKRFLEE
-350 KQKKYVVEV
+350 KQKKYVAEV

-368 QSKGIIRQPQNDYD
+368 QYKGIIRQPQNDYD

-451 VLKTTDLARITDTIR
+451 VLKTTDLSRITDTIR

-482 KPENG
+482 NPANG
-487 MNEVDDLQKLVERS
+487 MNEVDDLQKLIEQS

-535 GISKSNYSKDKI
+535 GTSKSNYSKDKI

-556 DIFAFRQNIQS
+556 DLFAFRQNVQNSI
-567 STIDNIVV
+567 IDNIVV

-615 LVGNDSDSSN
+615 LVGNDFDSSN
-625 YIPNEMRNAI
+625 YIHNEMRNAI

-644 HIDNNGIQYEIFV
+644 HVDNNGIQYEIFV

-687 SSIHDKTEIHSI
+687 SSINDKTEIHSI
-699 VAEANPSDDK
+699 VAEANPSDNK

>member
-1 MGNKNS
+1 
-7 FKKKLKGVTAYNI
+7 
-20 AGTLCWYFKNTYI
+20 
-33 MAKCKV
+33 MAKRKV

-48 TVTKDVNKAIC
+48 TVTKDINKAIC

-65 FDANASQLSIRYTT
+65 FDANASQLSIKYTK

-89 QDNGE
+89 LDNGE

-165 NQNYDDNEQETKSS
+165 NQNYDDNEQETKPS
-179 SVKRTG
+179 SVKKTG

-199 FDSEVFRDYLKK
+199 FDSEVFLDYLKK
-211 EFAVFLFLNKAQYK
+211 EFAVFLFLNKAQFK

-250 EGDRTTF
+250 EGERTTF
-257 YFHVTYI
+257 YFNVTYI

-282 QTEKYEKTTTFNN
+282 QTEKFERTTTFNN

-307 SDYFNHFADNAT
+307 SDYFNHFVDDAT
-319 GEKNLFEADNTS
+319 GEKNLFGTDNTS

-338 TLVKKLKRFLEE
+338 TLVKKLKCFLEE
-350 KQKKYVVEV
+350 KQKKYVAEV
-359 ASKKLLAKY
+359 ASKKLLEKY

-482 KPENG
+482 KPEYG
-487 MNEVDDLQKLVERS
+487 MNEVDDLQKLVEQS

-575 ELKHPKVKLG
+575 ELKHPTVKLG

-600 SDSRFNASNMRWKFY
+600 RDSRFNASNMRWKFF
-615 LVGNDSDSSN
+615 LVGNDFDSSN
-625 YIPNEMRNAI
+625 YLHNEMRNAI

-644 HIDNNGIQYEIFV
+644 HVDNNGIQYEIFV
-657 LKWSEL
+657 IKWSEL

-673 LLKKLEMKREELSV
+673 LLKKLEMKRDELSV
-687 SSIHDKTEIHSI
+687 ASVHGKTEIHSI
-699 VAEANPSDDK
+699 VAEANSSDTQ

>member
-1 MGNKNS
+1 
-7 FKKKLKGVTAYNI
+7 
-20 AGTLCWYFKNTYI
+20 
-33 MAKCKV
+33 MAKRKV

-48 TVTKDVNKAIC
+48 TVTKDINKAIC

-65 FDANASQLSIRYTT
+65 FDANASQLSIKYTK

-89 QDNGE
+89 LDNGE

-199 FDSEVFRDYLKK
+199 FDSEVFLDYLKK
-211 EFAVFLFLNKAQYK
+211 EFAVFLFLNKAQNK

-250 EGDRTTF
+250 EGERTTF
-257 YFHVTYI
+257 YFNVTYI

-282 QTEKYEKTTTFNN
+282 QTEKFERTTTFNN

-307 SDYFNHFADNAT
+307 SDYFNHFVDDAT
-319 GEKNLFEADNTS
+319 GEKNLFGTDNTS

-338 TLVKKLKRFLEE
+338 TLVKKLKCFLEE
-350 KQKKYVVEV
+350 KQKKYVAEV
-359 ASKKLLAKY
+359 ASKKLLEKY

-487 MNEVDDLQKLVERS
+487 MNEVDDLQKLVEQS

-575 ELKHPKVKLG
+575 ELKHPTVKLG

-600 SDSRFNASNMRWKFY
+600 RDSRFNASNMRWKFF
-615 LVGNDSDSSN
+615 LVGNDFDSSN
-625 YIPNEMRNAI
+625 YLHNEMRNAI

-644 HIDNNGIQYEIFV
+644 HVDNNGIQYEIFV
-657 LKWSEL
+657 IKWSEL

-673 LLKKLEMKREELSV
+673 LLKKLEMKRDELSV
-687 SSIHDKTEIHSI
+687 ASVHGKTEIHSI
-699 VAEANPSDDK
+699 VAEANSSDTQ

>member
-1 MGNKNS
+1 
-7 FKKKLKGVTAYNI
+7 
-20 AGTLCWYFKNTYI
+20 

-65 FDANASQLSIRYTT
+65 FDANASQLSIRYTK

-199 FDSEVFRDYLKK
+199 FDSEVFLDYLKK

-257 YFHVTYI
+257 YFNVTYI

-307 SDYFNHFADNAT
+307 SDYFNHFTDNAT
-319 GEKNLFEADNTS
+319 GEKNLFGADNTS

-338 TLVKKLKRFLEE
+338 ILVKKLKRFLEE
-350 KQKKYVVEV
+350 KQKKYVAEV

-615 LVGNDSDSSN
+615 LVGNDFDSSN

-699 VAEANPSDDK
+699 VAEANPSDNK

>member
-1 MGNKNS
+1 
-7 FKKKLKGVTAYNI
+7 
-20 AGTLCWYFKNTYI
+20 
-33 MAKCKV
+33 MAKRKV

-48 TVTKDVNKAIC
+48 TVTKDINKAIC

-65 FDANASQLSIRYTT
+65 FDANASQLSIKYTK

-89 QDNGE
+89 LDNGE

-132 SFNCFASKADW
+132 SFNCFATKADW

-165 NQNYDDNEQETKSS
+165 NQNYDDNEQETKPS
-179 SVKRTG
+179 SVKKTG

-199 FDSEVFRDYLKK
+199 FDSEVFLDYLKK
-211 EFAVFLFLNKAQYK
+211 EFAVFLFLNKAQFK

-257 YFHVTYI
+257 YFNVTYI

-282 QTEKYEKTTTFNN
+282 QTEKFERTTTFNN

-307 SDYFNHFADNAT
+307 SDYFNHFVDDAT
-319 GEKNLFEADNTS
+319 GEKNLFGTDNTS

-338 TLVKKLKRFLEE
+338 TLVKKLKCFLEE
-350 KQKKYVVEV
+350 KQKKYVAEV
-359 ASKKLLAKY
+359 ASKKLLEKY

-398 VQPKIFTNLQDD
+398 VLPKIFTNLQDD

-487 MNEVDDLQKLVERS
+487 MNEVDDLQKLVEQS

-575 ELKHPKVKLG
+575 ELKHPTVKLG

-600 SDSRFNASNMRWKFY
+600 RDSRFNASNMRWKFF
-615 LVGNDSDSSN
+615 LVGNDFDSSN
-625 YIPNEMRNAI
+625 YLHNEMRNAI

-644 HIDNNGIQYEIFV
+644 HVDNNGIQYEIFV
-657 LKWSEL
+657 IKWSEL

-673 LLKKLEMKREELSV
+673 LLKKLEMKRDELSV
-687 SSIHDKTEIHSI
+687 ASVHGKTEIHSI
-699 VAEANPSDDK
+699 VAEANSSDTQ

>member
-1 MGNKNS
+1 MTKR
-7 FKKKLKGVTAYNI
+7 
-20 AGTLCWYFKNTYI
+20 
-33 MAKCKV
+33 KV

-65 FDANASQLSIRYTT
+65 FDANASQLSIRYTK

-199 FDSEVFRDYLKK
+199 FDSEVFLDYLKK
-211 EFAVFLFLNKAQYK
+211 EFAVFLFLNKAQFK

-257 YFHVTYI
+257 YFNVTYI

-282 QTEKYEKTTTFNN
+282 QTEKYERTTTFNN

-319 GEKNLFEADNTS
+319 GEKNLFGADNTS

-338 TLVKKLKRFLEE
+338 TLVKQLKRFLEE
-350 KQKKYVVEV
+350 KQKKYVAEV

-368 QSKGIIRQPQNDYD
+368 QYKGIIRQPQNDYD

-487 MNEVDDLQKLVERS
+487 MNEVDDLQKLVEQS

-535 GISKSNYSKDKI
+535 GTSKSNYSKDKI

-556 DIFAFRQNIQS
+556 DLFAFRQNVQNSI
-567 STIDNIVV
+567 IDNIVV

-615 LVGNDSDSSN
+615 LVGNDFDSSN
-625 YIPNEMRNAI
+625 YIHNEMRNAI

-644 HIDNNGIQYEIFV
+644 HVDNNGIQYEIFV

-687 SSIHDKTEIHSI
+687 SSIHDKTKIHSI
-699 VAEANPSDDK
+699 VAEANPSDNK